1 MRMISKLTRLAAS
14 VLLMCSVL
22 LALSYSVRAGF
33 INTPVNAEVP
43 FECVKAE
50 KVLGEK
56 YNIVI
61 ERMDESSPEPDTDE
75 ITLSGT
81 GTGVFGIEIDEPGT
95 YQYKVYERTGA
106 NKNIIYDDT
115 IYEVT
120 LFVTQDDD
128 GILHYQV
135 ILSNGSIFKPAE
147 IKFVNKSKDS
157 GGAVIA
163 TGEQLSA
170 FIPYAFAAF
179 GIGCSILILARVRR
193 KEMEADD

>member
-1 MRMISKLTRLAAS
+1 MRIIPRMIKLAAS
-14 VLLMCSVL
+14 VMLMCSVL

-43 FECVKAE
+43 FKCVKAE

-81 GTGVFGIEIDEPGT
+81 GTGIFGIEIDEPGT
-95 YQYKVYERTGA
+95 YQYKVYERTGT

-128 GILHYQV
+128 GILDYQV
-135 ILSNGSIFKPAE
+135 ILSNGTIFKPTE
-147 IKFVNKSKDS
+147 IKFVNKSK
-157 GGAVIA
+157 GGAIIA
-163 TGEQLSA
+163 TGEQSSA

-179 GIGCSILILARVRR
+179 GIGCSILILALKRR